1 MKRFLLF
8 VIYYLST
15 WTANAQ
21 EGTWYGK
28 LDIQGTILPVV
39 FHFSDDGCTLD
50 SPAQGAKGIRAERI
64 SEGNHV
70 KVAVP
75 SIGVMKSLN
84 NAMVQLRTGGGAFV
98 EVAQK
103 FGIWVKPT
111 KDGNEALLQ
120 VGKQLGKLSLKNRIA
135 VAQQLGL
142 SDSLVRAFLRTV
154 WQRCGRNI
162 YHRF

>member
-50 SPAQGAKGIRAERI
+50 SPAQGAKGRI
-64 SEGNHV
+64 DSVLETSTH
-70 KVAVP
+70 
-75 SIGVMKSLN
+75 IYIIEMKFNKS
-84 NAMVQLRTGGGAFV
+84 AH
-98 EVAQK
+98 
-103 FGIWVKPT
+103 
-111 KDGNEALLQ
+111 EAL
-120 VGKQLGKLSLKNRIA
+120 A
-135 VAQQLGL
+135 
-142 SDSLVRAFLRTV
+142 
-154 WQRCGRNI
+154 
-162 YHRF
+162 

>member
-28 LDIQGTILPVV
+28 LDIQGKILPVV

-75 SIGVMKSLN
+75 SIGVTYEGD
-84 NAMVQLRTGGGAFV
+84 V
-98 EVAQK
+98 
-103 FGIWVKPT
+103 
-111 KDGNEALLQ
+111 DGNNITVQ
-120 VGKQLGKLSLKNRIA
+120 FKQGAIPFLSP
-135 VAQQLGL
+135 
-142 SDSLVRAFLRTV
+142 
-154 WQRCGRNI
+154 
-162 YHRF
+162 

>member
-15 WTANAQ
+15 WTAPPQ

-75 SIGVMKSLN
+75 SIGVMN
-84 NAMVQLRTGGGAFV
+84 LRDRYIDPK
-98 EVAQK
+98 E
-103 FGIWVKPT
+103 
-111 KDGNEALLQ
+111 
-120 VGKQLGKLSLKNRIA
+120 
-135 VAQQLGL
+135 
-142 SDSLVRAFLRTV
+142 
-154 WQRCGRNI
+154 
-162 YHRF
+162 

>member
-15 WTANAQ
+15 WRANAQ

-28 LDIQGTILPVV
+28 LDIQGTILTVV

-64 SEGNHV
+64 SEGNHI

-75 SIGVMKSLN
+75 SIGVTYEGD
-84 NAMVQLRTGGGAFV
+84 V
-98 EVAQK
+98 
-103 FGIWVKPT
+103 
-111 KDGNEALLQ
+111 DGNNITGQFKRGGLF
-120 VGKQLGKLSLKNRIA
+120 LSSHPN
-135 VAQQLGL
+135 
-142 SDSLVRAFLRTV
+142 
-154 WQRCGRNI
+154 C
-162 YHRF
+162 